1 MKTKVILIAVIAAV
15 IAAFFFFDLGQY
27 LSLDYLKSQKEALN
41 TLYARS
47 PVLISLI
54 FFVVYVLVAAF
65 NLPAA
70 GLLTV
75 AAGAIL
81 GFWNGLLVVSFA
93 SSIGAT
99 GAFLMT
105 RYLLHDAIQSKFGD
119 RLGTINAGIEREGAF
134 YVFGLRLVPLF
145 PFFMVNS
152 VLGLTKLKT
161 WTFYWASQIG
171 MLAGTAV
178 FVNAGTQLADIS
190 SLGDIASPK
199 LLASFAL
206 LGVFPILAKYVL
218 SLIKKKTD
226 LNENVKDLNEN
237 VKDLNENVKDL
248 NENGKDLGQNGK
260 DLGQNGKGA

>member
-1 MKTKVILIAVIAAV
+1 MKTKLILVAIIAAV
-15 IAAFFFFDLGQY
+15 IAAFFFFDVGQY
-27 LSLDYLKSQKEALN
+27 LNLEYLKSNKESLNALYTEN
-41 TLYARS
+41 
-47 PVLISLI
+47 PVLVSVI
-54 FFVVYVLVAAF
+54 FFIVYVLVAAF

-70 GLLTV
+70 GLLTI

-81 GFWNGLLVVSFA
+81 GFWNGLFVVSFA

-105 RYLLHDAIQSKFGD
+105 RYLFHDAIQSKFGD
-119 RLGTINAGIEREGAF
+119 SLEAVNSGIEREGAF

-145 PFFMVNS
+145 PFFVVNA

-178 FVNAGTQLADIS
+178 YVNTGTQLAEIT
-190 SLGDIASPK
+190 SLKGILSFK

-206 LGVFPILAKYVL
+206 LGVFPIIAKYL
-218 SLIKKKTD
+218 LAFLKKETNLD
-226 LNENVKDLNEN
+226 D
-237 VKDLNENVKDL
+237 
-248 NENGKDLGQNGK
+248 NGAGV
-260 DLGQNGKGA
+260 